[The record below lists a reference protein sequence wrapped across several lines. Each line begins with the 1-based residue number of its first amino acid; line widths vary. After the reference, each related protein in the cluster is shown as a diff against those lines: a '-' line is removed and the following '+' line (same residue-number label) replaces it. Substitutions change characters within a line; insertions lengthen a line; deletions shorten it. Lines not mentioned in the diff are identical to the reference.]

1 MTHTTTPSTQTASPL
16 VRFLRQFLPNVQS
29 QQERDEVYLSES
41 VDIYDLE
48 RRMRD
53 IDRRGLR
60 PQSRMMIGLGLR

>member
-1 MTHTTTPSTQTASPL
+1 MHTTTPTTKPLSPL
-16 VRFLRQFLPNVQS
+16 VRFVRQFLPNVQS
-29 QQERDEVYLSES
+29 QQERDEIYLSES

-60 PQSRMMIGLGLR
+60 PQSRTMIGLGLR